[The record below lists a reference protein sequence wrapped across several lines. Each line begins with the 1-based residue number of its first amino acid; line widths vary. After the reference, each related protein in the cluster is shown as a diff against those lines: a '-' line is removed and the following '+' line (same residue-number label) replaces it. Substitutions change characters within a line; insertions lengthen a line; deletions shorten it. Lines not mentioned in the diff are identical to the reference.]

1 MNETAGHTSSSQRLD
16 HAVAEAAASVRR
28 GRKTSAEA
36 AFRARVDE
44 QLRGMEAELAD
55 LKGRLNG
62 LYFVIAS
69 TVLAQVLLKVAT

>member
-1 MNETAGHTSSSQRLD
+1 MNDMAAHPTLSQRLD
-16 HAVAEAAASVRR
+16 SAVAEVAAGVRK